1 MLLFRGALEYDTRI
15 LYLKK
20 SYSFFL
26 DNFEFMSQKIT
37 ALRGRLAPS
46 PTGALHLGNARTFMI
61 AWLRIRA
68 ARGTLVLRMEDL
80 DHPKNKAG
88 AARAALEDL
97 RWLGFDWD
105 EGPDVGGPDAPY
117 TQTERIAFYAKA
129 LEALRQQGLVYP
141 CVCTR
146 RDVETGQSA
155 PHAEDGL
162 FYAGT
167 CRNRFDS
174 YDAAARTLPPGRLPA
189 WRLNCA
195 KAGNSQMAFTDLFA
209 GEYEQ
214 EVSSAVGDF
223 VLAREAQGAGY
234 MLAVVVDDAAMGI
247 TEVVR
252 GDDLL
257 PATPRQLM
265 LYRALG
271 LTPPAFL
278 HVPLVVSEE
287 GRRLAK
293 RHGDTRISA
302 LREAGISPEQ
312 IIGLLAWWCGWAAWG
327 EQVTLRDLIPRFDL
341 ATLPHV
347 PAVLT
352 PAVKAYLHC

>member
-1 MLLFRGALEYDTRI
+1 MG
-15 LYLKK
+15 
-20 SYSFFL
+20 
-26 DNFEFMSQKIT
+26 QKFT

-61 AWLRIRA
+61 AWLRVRA
-68 ARGTLVLRMEDL
+68 AGGTLVLRMEDL

-88 AARAALEDL
+88 AARAALDDL

-105 EGPDVGGPDAPY
+105 EGPDVGGPHAPY
-117 TQTERIAFYAKA
+117 TQTERTACYAKA

-162 FYAGT
+162 YYAGT
-167 CRNRFDS
+167 CRDRFDT
-174 YDAAARTLPPGRLPA
+174 YEAAARALPPGRLPA

-195 KAGNSQMAFTDLFA
+195 KAGASKIVFSDLFA
-209 GEYEQ
+209 GEYTQ
-214 EVSSAVGDF
+214 DVSTSVGDF

-257 PATPRQLM
+257 PATPRQLL

-278 HVPLVVSEE
+278 HVPLVVSED

-293 RHGDTRISA
+293 RHGDTRIAA

-312 IIGLLAWWCGWAAWG
+312 IIGVLAWWCGWAAWG
-327 EQVTLRDLIPRFDL
+327 EHLTLRDLLPRFDL
-341 ATLPHV
+341 AKLPHA

-352 PAVKAYLHC
+352 PAVKAYLRC

>member
-1 MLLFRGALEYDTRI
+1 ME
-15 LYLKK
+15 
-20 SYSFFL
+20 SFF
-26 DNFEFMSQKIT
+26 T
-37 ALRGRLAPS
+37 PLRGRLAPS
-46 PTGALHLGNARTFMI
+46 PTGALHLGNARTFLI
-61 AWLRIRA
+61 AWLRVRA
-68 ARGTLVLRMEDL
+68 AGGTLVLRMEDL

-88 AARAALEDL
+88 AACAALEDL

-105 EGPDVGGPDAPY
+105 EGPDVGGPQAPY
-117 TQTERIAFYAKA
+117 TQTERIACYAKA

-162 FYAGT
+162 YYAGT
-167 CRNRFDS
+167 CRDRFEN
-174 YDAAARTLPPGRLPA
+174 YGEAAQQLPLGRLPA

-195 KAGNSQMAFTDLFA
+195 KEGNSKIAFTDVFA
-209 GEYEQ
+209 GAYEQ
-214 EVSSAVGDF
+214 DVSHSVGDF

-278 HVPLVVSEE
+278 HVPLVVSED

-293 RHGDTRISA
+293 RHGDTRIGA
-302 LREAGISPEQ
+302 LREAGLPPEQ

-327 EQVTLRDLIPRFDL
+327 EPVSLRDLIPRFDL
-341 ATLPHV
+341 AKLPHT

-352 PAVKAYLHC
+352 PAVKAYLGL

>member
-1 MLLFRGALEYDTRI
+1 MESHF
-15 LYLKK
+15 
-20 SYSFFL
+20 SP
-26 DNFEFMSQKIT
+26 
-37 ALRGRLAPS
+37 LRGRLAPS

-61 AWLRIRA
+61 AWLRVRA
-68 ARGTLVLRMEDL
+68 AGGTLVLRMEDL

-88 AARAALEDL
+88 AARAALDDL

-105 EGPDVGGPDAPY
+105 EGPDVGGPHAPY
-117 TQTERIAFYAKA
+117 TQTERTACYAKA
-129 LEALRQQGLVYP
+129 LETLRQQGLVYP

-162 FYAGT
+162 FYAGM
-167 CRNRFDS
+167 CRDRFDS
-174 YDAAARTLPPGRLPA
+174 YDAAARELPPGRLPA

-195 KAGNSQMAFTDLFA
+195 KAGTSKIVFTDLFA
-209 GEYEQ
+209 GEYTQ
-214 EVSSAVGDF
+214 DVSASVGDF
-223 VLAREAQGAGY
+223 VLARDAQGAGY

-257 PATPRQLM
+257 PATPRQLL

-278 HVPLVVSEE
+278 HVPLVVSED

-302 LREAGISPEQ
+302 LRDAGIPPEQ
-312 IIGLLAWWCGWAAWG
+312 IIGLLAWWCGWATWG
-327 EQVTLRDLIPRFDL
+327 EHLSLPDLIPRFDL
-341 ATLPHV
+341 AALPHAPV
-347 PAVLT
+347 VLT